1 MRLKK
6 IKIFLFCFCFI
17 SEIWAGITLSQKL
30 QEHYQTLQF
39 WSADF
44 EQQTYVEILDKKIK
58 KQGRIFMKKSG
69 EMRIE
74 YQGHGSKTYISNGK
88 KVWIYSPDLN
98 QTEVFDQSKLL
109 SKEAITFLNGLGD
122 LEKDFATR
130 SFNPVKDPSFR
141 FDIPKELQYLEL
153 IPRKKSSVIS
163 KILLGIEPVSSLVT
177 EATLSNVSGN
187 VTRYVFKNIDIKT
200 NPSQDL
206 FTLEE

>member
-1 MRLKK
+1 M
-6 IKIFLFCFCFI
+6 
-17 SEIWAGITLSQKL
+17 
-30 QEHYQTLQF
+30 
-39 WSADF
+39 
-44 EQQTYVEILDKKIK
+44 
-58 KQGRIFMKKSG
+58 
-69 EMRIE
+69 
-74 YQGHGSKTYISNGK
+74 
-88 KVWIYSPDLN
+88 
-98 QTEVFDQSKLL
+98 
-109 SKEAITFLNGLGD
+109 GD